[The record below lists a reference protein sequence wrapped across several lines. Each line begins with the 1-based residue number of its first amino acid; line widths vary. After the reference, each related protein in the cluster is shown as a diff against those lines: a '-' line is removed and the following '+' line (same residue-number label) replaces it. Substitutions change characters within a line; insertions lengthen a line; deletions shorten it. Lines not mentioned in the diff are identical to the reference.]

1 MAVYKCKMCG
11 GSLEPAQSETVCR
24 CRYCGT
30 VQTLPQTDNE
40 RLRQHFD
47 RANSFR
53 LNNDFD
59 SAAMVYENIIT
70 EYPEEAEA
78 HWGMC
83 LCRYGIEYV
92 KDPRTGKRLATC
104 HRTQYRSI
112 LEDPD
117 FAMAVRYADGA
128 AESVYREEAA
138 YINAIQQKLLDIS
151 RKEEPFDIFICYK
164 ETDSIGNRT
173 TDSVIAQ
180 DIYEALDDKGYR
192 VFFSRIT
199 LEDKL
204 GQEYEPYIFAALNSA
219 KIMLVVGTKPD
230 NFNSV
235 WVKNEWARYL
245 ALAEKGDDKDI
256 IPCYRD
262 MSPYDLPP
270 ELQALQSQ
278 DVSKVGYMQDLLRGI
293 EKILGSDA
301 PAAAGAAAFSAES
314 LAERAKIFLE
324 DGNFD
329 QAEIY
334 CEKALDA
341 DPRNAEAYLGK
352 LLAELKLTDENQL
365 MDVRKPIGRN
375 DNYEKAYRFADDAL
389 KKRLCTYEMNS
400 RYLYAVS
407 LMEGNAS
414 QSNLVKAISIF
425 ETLGAYSG
433 AAEGK
438 SKAER
443 QLREIGENDYLE
455 AKALVE
461 NSTDGRDYIKA
472 KKILEEAG
480 ADPRSADLIAICN
493 EKLEEKYQKAYELLR
508 HAHSA
513 DDFSYVQKLF
523 EEING
528 YKDSGRHAFT
538 CAMKFDETS
547 EYEQEHLEEE
557 RRRNEAVLMEKEL
570 LVRAAENQMREKKK
584 TSMVIFFSL
593 IAAVSAALTF
603 KNADSAMKYNFV
615 LFGSERP
622 MIVIFS
628 CILVASLIMI
638 EWAAKGS
645 VKISRWQMQ
654 KLAIAVVTIMTT
666 YLVFNTTDSI
676 IHAAIVLALHC
687 AAILLAVV
695 SGKLYYRK
703 INKKSN

>member
-24 CRYCGT
+24 CGYCGT

-40 RLRQHFD
+40 KLRQLFD

-53 LNNDFD
+53 LKNDFD

-78 HWGMC
+78 HWGIC

-92 KDPRTGKRLATC
+92 KDPRTGKRIATC
-104 HRTQYRSI
+104 HRTQFRPI

-138 YINAIQQKLLDIS
+138 YINAVQQKLLEIS
-151 RKEEPFDIFICYK
+151 RKEEPYDIFICYK
-164 ETDSIGNRT
+164 ETDSVGNRT

-180 DIYEALDDKGYR
+180 DIYEALTDKNYR

-204 GQEYEPYIFAALNSA
+204 GKEYEPYIFSALNSA
-219 KIMLVVGTKPD
+219 RIMLVVGTKPE

-235 WVKNEWARYL
+235 WVKNEWGRYL
-245 ALAEKGDDKDI
+245 ALSEYDDDKNI

-262 MSPYDLPP
+262 MNPYDLPK
-270 ELQALQSQ
+270 ELQPLQSQ

-293 EKILGSDA
+293 EKIIGSESPDV
-301 PAAAGAAAFSAES
+301 PEGAVFSSES
-314 LAERAKIFLE
+314 FVQRAMLFLE

-365 MDVRKPIGRN
+365 MDVSRPVGRN
-375 DNYEKAYRFADDAL
+375 ASYEKAYRFADGDL

-407 LMEGNAS
+407 LTEGNAS

-455 AKALVE
+455 AKTLVE
-461 NSTDGRDYIKA
+461 NPTDGRDYLKA

-508 HAHSA
+508 NAHSA

-538 CAMKFDETS
+538 CAMKYDETS

-557 RRRNEAVLMEKEL
+557 RRRNEAVIMEREL
-570 LVRAAENQMREKKK
+570 IEKVAVKQQHEKKRV
-584 TSMVIFFSL
+584 SMVIFFSV
-593 IAAVSAALTF
+593 IAALSAIITF
-603 KNADSAMKYNFV
+603 KNADSAIRYNFV
-615 LFGSERP
+615 LFGKELP
-622 MIVIFS
+622 TIVIS
-628 CILVASLIMI
+628 SSVLAASLIMI
-638 EWAAKGS
+638 EWAAKGNVS
-645 VKISRWQMQ
+645 ILRWPLH
-654 KLAIAVVTIMTT
+654 KLAIIGTT
-666 YLVFNTTDSI
+666 LLTLSLVYNTTDS
-676 IHAAIVLALHC
+676 AVYAVSVLALHISV
-687 AAILLAVV
+687 ILLPVIL
-695 SGKLYYRK
+695 GKYLSK
-703 INKKSN
+703 IIFKK

>member
-24 CRYCGT
+24 CGYCGT

-40 RLRQHFD
+40 KLRQLFD

-78 HWGMC
+78 HWGIC

-92 KDPRTGKRLATC
+92 KDPRTGKRIATC
-104 HRTQYRSI
+104 HRTQFRPI

-128 AESVYREEAA
+128 AETVYREEAA
-138 YINAIQQKLLDIS
+138 YINAVQQKLLEIS
-151 RKEEPFDIFICYK
+151 RKEEPYDIFICYK
-164 ETDSIGNRT
+164 ETDNIGNRT

-180 DIYEALDDKGYR
+180 NIYEALTDRNYR

-204 GQEYEPYIFAALNSA
+204 GKEYEPYIFSALNSA
-219 KIMLVVGTKPD
+219 RIMLVVGTKPE

-235 WVKNEWARYL
+235 WVKNEWGRYL
-245 ALAEKGDDKDI
+245 ALSEYDDNKNI

-262 MSPYDLPP
+262 MNPYELPK
-270 ELQALQSQ
+270 ELQPLQSQ
-278 DVSKVGYMQDLLRGI
+278 DVSKVGYMQDLIRGI
-293 EKILGSDA
+293 EKIIGSESSDV
-301 PAAAGAAAFSAES
+301 PEGAVFSS
-314 LAERAKIFLE
+314 DSFVQRAMLFLE
-324 DGNFD
+324 DGEFE
-329 QAEIY
+329 QAEQY

-341 DPRNAEAYLGK
+341 DPRNAEAYLGR

-365 MDVRKPIGRN
+365 MDVRRPIGRN
-375 DNYEKAYRFADDAL
+375 DSYEKAYRFADDAL

-425 ETLGAYSG
+425 ETLGAYGG

-438 SKAER
+438 SEAER

-523 EEING
+523 EEISG

-538 CAMKFDETS
+538 CAMKYDETS
-547 EYEQEHLEEE
+547 EYEQEHVEEE
-557 RRRNEAVLMEKEL
+557 RRRNEAVIMEREL
-570 LVRAAENQMREKKK
+570 IEKVAAKQLNEKKRV
-584 TSMVIFFSL
+584 SMVIFFSV
-593 IAAVSAALTF
+593 IASLAAIITF
-603 KNADSAMKYNFV
+603 KNADSAIRYNFV
-615 LFGSERP
+615 LFGKELPTIIISSP
-622 MIVIFS
+622 VLAAALM
-628 CILVASLIMI
+628 MI

-645 VKISRWQMQ
+645 VSVLRWPMQ
-654 KLAIAVVTIMTT
+654 KLAIFCTTILTLS
-666 YLVFNTTDSI
+666 LVYNTTDS
-676 IHAAIVLALHC
+676 AVYAVAVLALHV
-687 AAILLAVV
+687 AAIILSLIL
-695 SGKLYYRK
+695 GKYLSK
-703 INKKSN
+703 MILKK